1 MVTRLQ
7 TGVWWVDLTG
17 VNAYLVDDGG
27 TLTLVDAGMRWQAQH
42 LSRALTAIG
51 ETVGGVDRVLLTH
64 YDFDHIGALS
74 RLDDLD
80 ATVYVGR
87 ADEPY
92 LTGTEKPD
100 WDTRKGLLQRA
111 VGWLTDA
118 PDLPVESVDDGNS
131 PGSFTAYSTPGHT
144 PGHTTYISET
154 LSVAFLGDL
163 VRESGG
169 DLAVPPALICQDH
182 QRTKRS
188 ILDLA
193 SRAPPFEVA
202 CPGHG
207 VPFVD
212 SGHDRL
218 RACADALAIAP

>member
-27 TLTLVDAGMRWQAQH
+27 TLTLVDAGMRWQARQ
-42 LSRALTAIG
+42 LSRAVAAIG
-51 ETVGGVDRVLLTH
+51 ETVGDIDRVLLTH
-64 YDFDHIGALS
+64 YDFDHVGALS
-74 RLDDLD
+74 RLSTLD

-92 LTGTEKPD
+92 LVDAEKPD

-118 PDLPVESVDDGNS
+118 PNLPVESVDDGTTL
-131 PGSFTAYSTPGHT
+131 GSFTAYSTPGHT
-144 PGHTTYISET
+144 PGHTAYISEA
-154 LSVAFLGDL
+154 LSVGFLGDL

-169 DLAVPPALICQDH
+169 HLAVPPAFICQDH

-188 ILDLA
+188 IIELS
-193 SRAPPFEVA
+193 SRAPRFEVV

-207 VPFVD
+207 VPLVD

-218 RACADALAIAP
+218 RACADGLAITP